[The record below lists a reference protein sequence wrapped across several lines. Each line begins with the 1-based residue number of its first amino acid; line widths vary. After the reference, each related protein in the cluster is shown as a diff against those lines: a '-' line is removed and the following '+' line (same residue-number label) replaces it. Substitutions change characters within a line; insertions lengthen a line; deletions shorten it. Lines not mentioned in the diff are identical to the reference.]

1 MIRKLLFSFFLCS
14 SFAAM
19 SQNASLGKSDPEA
32 KKVLEA
38 VSAKF
43 KNYKTASVNFSLKV
57 ENTAGEFLGNETGTM
72 QMKKDQYRIITA
84 DRQIFSDGKTIWA
97 YEIADREVQITNY
110 DPASDMITPQKMFT
124 DFYDN
129 NYLYKLNDDY
139 KAGNKWFT
147 QIELTPIDKTTV
159 FFKLLIN
166 IDKTTRQIA
175 SFKVFEKNG
184 NRYNYTITTLLT
196 NTDLSDNLFVFNTKN
211 YPNVEVVDLR

>member
-1 MIRKLLFSFFLCS
+1 MIKTLLLSFFFLN
-14 SFAAM
+14 SFVAI
-19 SQNASLGKSDPEA
+19 SQNASLGKSDPGA
-32 KKVLEA
+32 KKILEA

-43 KNYKTASVNFSLKV
+43 KKYNTVSVNFSLKI
-57 ENTAGEFLGNETGTM
+57 ENTAGELLGNETGTM
-72 QMKKDQYRIITA
+72 QMKRDQYRIITA

-110 DPASDMITPQKMFT
+110 DPVSDIITPQKMFT
-124 DFYDN
+124 DFYDK
-129 NYLYKLNDDY
+129 NYLYKLNEDY
-139 KAGNKWFT
+139 KEGNKIYT
-147 QIELTPIDKTTV
+147 QVELTPVDKTTV

-166 IDKTTRQIA
+166 IDKTTNQIA

-211 YPNVEVVDLR
+211 YPKVEVVDLR